1 MKTARFPRNR
11 LSHAIA
17 IALTTAISGPAMA
30 GTGSCG
36 NGTTVISS
44 AATTAC
50 VLEDG
55 DSLEISDSGSIQ
67 ITTPEAAVYSS
78 GMPTIGSV
86 NNKGLIKSASSVGGW
101 GTGIFLQDTTV
112 TGDVNNSGTIESHYT
127 AISLGDVGGDVINS
141 GSIVSDSGTGI
152 ISYERGTVKKI
163 AGDVVNSGTIESHY
177 TGILLTDVGG
187 DVINSGHIDAE
198 SYSGMYLYGE
208 IGGDIVNSGTIEA
221 HDDYGIGVASVWRS
235 PGTSSVGGDIINSG
249 TISSYDHALYID
261 DSKIGGSIINTGTMR
276 SDDDGIYL
284 YDSTV
289 GGKIDNSGLIQAGDG
304 YEGIYVYDATVTGGI
319 HNSGSIVALGS
330 GTAIHYESPNGV
342 IHNSGK
348 ISGNAAIL
356 GDKDMT
362 LNLYA
367 GSNISGTIDLDNS
380 GTDVAGD
387 VVNIYSGN
395 STLTV
400 VGAETVNFLGG
411 GIVSGTTITSVDA
424 TASMAHGLVTADLG
438 GSVHNNVNQR
448 MVYKPQLQ
456 PVQVAAL
463 GQSPGMLFQ
472 GREPTAWVQAF
483 GGKRERD
490 ADGNVAAYD
499 HSHYGVNIGYEWD
512 IQQRRVGLMAG
523 FARSD
528 IESDLTSFETEA
540 DSFYVGGYSHF
551 DLGSVNLTASL
562 IGGYSDYDN
571 KRYVFDNINGLETAS
586 SDFDGT
592 FLSPSVTVSAA
603 YALRDGFELRP
614 SLNMT
619 YNVAWMDDYSES
631 GTTRSNLSIGDSTAR
646 TLSTRL
652 QLAIAKQ
659 PDPYSEVEMR
669 IGLTSRH
676 SDNDK
681 THAVLAGNSF
691 SFDSAGDDSEL
702 GGYVGFNY
710 RIATKDNLDLV
721 ADLESGVSDDETY
734 IQGQLSLEYKF

>member
-1 MKTARFPRNR
+1 MNKTTRFPHNR

-67 ITTPEAAVYSS
+67 ITTLEAAVYSS

-86 NNKGLIKSASSVGGW
+86 NNKGLIKSASTSTW

-152 ISYERGTVKKI
+152 RSYKYGTTNKI

-208 IGGDIVNSGTIEA
+208 IGGDIVNSGTIES
-221 HDDYGIGVASVWRS
+221 HSYGIGVASFHGL

-249 TISSYDHALYID
+249 TISSYYQALYIE
-261 DSKIGGSIINTGTMR
+261 DSNIGGSIINTGTMR

-387 VVNIYSGN
+387 VVNILYSGN
-395 STLTV
+395 TTLTV

-411 GIVSGTTITSVDA
+411 GIVSGTTIISVDT
-424 TASMAHGLVTADLG
+424 TAPAAQGIASASLSN
-438 GSVHNNVNQR
+438 SVHSTVSQR
-448 MVYKPQLQ
+448 MAYKPPLQ
-456 PVQVAAL
+456 PVQVASL
-463 GQSPGMLFQ
+463 TLSPSMLFQ
-472 GREPTAWVQAF
+472 ERKPVAWIQAF

-490 ADGNVAAYD
+490 DDGDIVAYD
-499 HSHYGVNIGYEWD
+499 HGHYGVNIGYEWD
-512 IQQRRVGLMAG
+512 AKKRRVGLMAG
-523 FARSD
+523 FASSDVESD
-528 IESDLTSFETEA
+528 IISFETEA
-540 DSFYVGGYSHF
+540 DSFFVGGYGHF
-551 DLGSVNLTASL
+551 NLGSVNLTASL

-571 KRYVFDNINGLETAS
+571 KRYVYDNINGLETAS

-592 FLSPSVTVSAA
+592 FLSPSVTLSAG
-603 YALRDGFELRP
+603 YLLKDDIELRP
-614 SLNMT
+614 SFSLA
-619 YNVAWMDDYSES
+619 YNVAWMDSYTET
-631 GTTRSNLSIGDSTAR
+631 GTTRSNLTIDDTKAQ

-652 QLAIAKQ
+652 QLAFAKQ
-659 PDPYSEVEMR
+659 PSQQSEVEVR
-669 IGLTSRH
+669 AGILSRH
-676 SDNDK
+676 TDNDNIQA
-681 THAVLAGNSF
+681 TLAGNGSSF
-691 SFDSAGDDSEL
+691 SSVGDDNKI

-710 RIATKDNLDLV
+710 RIATKDNLSLV
-721 ADLESGVSDDETY
+721 ADVEASFSKDETY
-734 IQGQLSLEYKF
+734 LDGQLSLEYKF